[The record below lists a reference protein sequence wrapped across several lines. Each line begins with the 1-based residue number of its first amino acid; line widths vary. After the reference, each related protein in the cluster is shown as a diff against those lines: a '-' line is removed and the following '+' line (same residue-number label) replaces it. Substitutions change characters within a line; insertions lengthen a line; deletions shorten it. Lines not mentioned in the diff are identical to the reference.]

1 MNKSNIPISEGRLQR
16 ASQNQEVYISKFR
29 QVLLRHGL
37 TMSLICLGCVLFPS
51 VLVALFS
58 SIDNLFLNINRYAL
72 ASLSLGLFMFL
83 YLRFISRK
91 LNYRQIFW
99 IGYLFFI
106 SIIEEIGFR
115 LSLPILFSE
124 FFFKEYSFLIGIF
137 LSNLLFASLHYFTL
151 RWKLKACIFT
161 FLGGMGLSRLFYE
174 TGDITL
180 VVMVHLVVTFL
191 NTPSAPEKV
200 NTEYQKNLSQKE

>member
-37 TMSLICLGCVLFPS
+37 TMSLICFGCVLFPS

-58 SIDNLFLNINRYAL
+58 SIDNLFLNINRYAI
-72 ASLSLGLFMFL
+72 ASVSLGFFMFL

-99 IGYLFFI
+99 IGYLFLI
-106 SIIEEIGFR
+106 SIVEEISFR

-124 FFFKEYSFLIGIF
+124 FFFKEYSFLIGIV

-161 FLGGMGLSRLFYE
+161 FLGGIGLSRLLYE

-180 VVMVHLVVTFL
+180 VVMVHLVLTFL
-191 NTPSAPEKV
+191 NTPSAPEQV
-200 NTEYQKNLSQKE
+200 NTEYQKNLS

>member
-1 MNKSNIPISEGRLQR
+1 MNKANIPISEGRLQR

-37 TMSLICLGCVLFPS
+37 TMSLICFGCVLFPS

-58 SIDNLFLNINRYAL
+58 SIDNLFLNINRYAI
-72 ASLSLGLFMFL
+72 ASVSLGFFMFL

-99 IGYLFFI
+99 IGYLFLI
-106 SIIEEIGFR
+106 SIVEEIGFR

-124 FFFKEYSFLIGIF
+124 FFFKEYSFLIGIV

-161 FLGGMGLSRLFYE
+161 FLGGIGLSRLLYE

-191 NTPSAPEKV
+191 NTPSAPEQV
-200 NTEYQKNLSQKE
+200 NTEYQKNLS

>member
-1 MNKSNIPISEGRLQR
+1 MNKANIPISEGRLQR
-16 ASQNQEVYISKFR
+16 ASQNQEFYISKFR

-37 TMSLICLGCVLFPS
+37 TMSLICLGCVFFPS

-58 SIDNLFLNINRYAL
+58 SIDNLFLNINRYAI
-72 ASLSLGLFMFL
+72 ASVSLGLFMFL

-106 SIIEEIGFR
+106 SIVEEIGFR

-124 FFFKEYSFLIGIF
+124 FFFKEYSFLIGIV

-161 FLGGMGLSRLFYE
+161 FLGGIGLSRLFYE

-191 NTPSAPEKV
+191 NTPSAPEQV
-200 NTEYQKNLSQKE
+200 NTEYQKNLS

>member
-1 MNKSNIPISEGRLQR
+1 MNKSNILISEGRLQR

-51 VLVALFS
+51 VLVTLFS
-58 SIDNLFLNINRYAL
+58 SIDNLFLNINRYAI
-72 ASLSLGLFMFL
+72 ASMSLGLFMFL

-99 IGYLFFI
+99 IGYLFLI
-106 SIIEEIGFR
+106 SIVEEIGFR

-137 LSNLLFASLHYFTL
+137 LSNLIFASLHYFTL

-161 FLGGMGLSRLFYE
+161 FLGGIGLSRLFYE

-180 VVMVHLVVTFL
+180 VVLVHLVVTFL
-191 NTPSAPEKV
+191 NTPSAPEQV
-200 NTEYQKNLSQKE
+200 NTEYQKNLS

>member
-1 MNKSNIPISEGRLQR
+1 MNKANIPISEGRLQR
-16 ASQNQEVYISKFR
+16 ASQNQEFYISKFR

-37 TMSLICLGCVLFPS
+37 TMSLICLGCVFFPS

-58 SIDNLFLNINRYAL
+58 SIDNLFLNINRYVV
-72 ASLSLGLFMFL
+72 ASLSLGLFIFL

-99 IGYLFFI
+99 IGYLFLI
-106 SIIEEIGFR
+106 SIVEEIGFR

-124 FFFKEYSFLIGIF
+124 FFFKEYSFLIGIV

-161 FLGGMGLSRLFYE
+161 FLGGIGLSRLLYE

-191 NTPSAPEKV
+191 NTPSAPEQV
-200 NTEYQKNLSQKE
+200 NTEYQKNLS

>member
-16 ASQNQEVYISKFR
+16 ASQNQEVYISKFS

-51 VLVALFS
+51 VLVTLFS
-58 SIDNLFLNINRYAL
+58 SIDNLFLNINRYAI
-72 ASLSLGLFMFL
+72 ASMSLGLFMFL

-91 LNYRQIFW
+91 LDYRQIFW
-99 IGYLFFI
+99 IGYLFLI
-106 SIIEEIGFR
+106 SIVEEIGFR
-115 LSLPILFSE
+115 LSLPILFSV

-161 FLGGMGLSRLFYE
+161 FLGGIGLSRLFYE

-180 VVMVHLVVTFL
+180 VVLVHLVVTFL
-191 NTPSAPEKV
+191 NTPSAPEQV
-200 NTEYQKNLSQKE
+200 NTEYQKNLS

>member
-51 VLVALFS
+51 VLVTLFS
-58 SIDNLFLNINRYAL
+58 SIDNLFLNINRYAI
-72 ASLSLGLFMFL
+72 ASMSLGLFMFL

-99 IGYLFFI
+99 IGYLFLI
-106 SIIEEIGFR
+106 SIVEEIGFR

-124 FFFKEYSFLIGIF
+124 FFFKEYSFLIGIV

-161 FLGGMGLSRLFYE
+161 FLGGIGLSRLFYE

-191 NTPSAPEKV
+191 NTPSAPEQV
-200 NTEYQKNLSQKE
+200 NTEYQKNLS

>member
-16 ASQNQEVYISKFR
+16 ASQNQEVYISKFS

-37 TMSLICLGCVLFPS
+37 TMSLICLGCMLFPS
-51 VLVALFS
+51 VLVTLFS
-58 SIDNLFLNINRYAL
+58 SIDNLFLNINRYAI
-72 ASLSLGLFMFL
+72 ASMSLGLFMFL

-99 IGYLFFI
+99 IGYLFLI
-106 SIIEEIGFR
+106 SIVEEIGFR

-137 LSNLLFASLHYFTL
+137 LSNLIFASLHYFTL

-161 FLGGMGLSRLFYE
+161 FLGGIGLSRLFYE

-191 NTPSAPEKV
+191 NTPSAPEQV
-200 NTEYQKNLSQKE
+200 NSEYQKNLS

>member
-1 MNKSNIPISEGRLQR
+1 MNKANISISEGRLQR

-72 ASLSLGLFMFL
+72 ASLSLGLFMFI

-106 SIIEEIGFR
+106 SIVEEIGFR

-161 FLGGMGLSRLFYE
+161 FLGGIGLSRLLYE

-191 NTPSAPEKV
+191 NTPSAPEQV
-200 NTEYQKNLSQKE
+200 NTEYQKNLS

>member
-1 MNKSNIPISEGRLQR
+1 MNKSNISISEGRLQR

-37 TMSLICLGCVLFPS
+37 TMSLICFGCVLFPS

-58 SIDNLFLNINRYAL
+58 SIDNLFLNIDRYAI
-72 ASLSLGLFMFL
+72 ASVSLGFFMFL

-99 IGYLFFI
+99 IGYLFLI
-106 SIIEEIGFR
+106 SIVEEIGFR

-124 FFFKEYSFLIGIF
+124 FFFKEYSFLIGIV

-161 FLGGMGLSRLFYE
+161 FLGGIGLSRLLYE

-191 NTPSAPEKV
+191 NTPSAPEQV
-200 NTEYQKNLSQKE
+200 NTEYQKNLS

>member
-1 MNKSNIPISEGRLQR
+1 
-16 ASQNQEVYISKFR
+16 
-29 QVLLRHGL
+29 
-37 TMSLICLGCVLFPS
+37 MSLICLGCVLFPS

-58 SIDNLFLNINRYAL
+58 SIDNLFLNINRYAI
-72 ASLSLGLFMFL
+72 ASVSLGFFMFL

-99 IGYLFFI
+99 IGYLFLI
-106 SIIEEIGFR
+106 SIVEEIGFR

-124 FFFKEYSFLIGIF
+124 FFFKEYSFLIGIV

-191 NTPSAPEKV
+191 NTPSAPEQV
-200 NTEYQKNLSQKE
+200 NTEYQKNLS

>member
-16 ASQNQEVYISKFR
+16 ASQNQEVYISKFS

-51 VLVALFS
+51 VLVTLFS
-58 SIDNLFLNINRYAL
+58 SIDNLFLNINRYAI
-72 ASLSLGLFMFL
+72 ASMSLGLFMFL

-99 IGYLFFI
+99 IGYLFLI
-106 SIIEEIGFR
+106 SIVEEIGFR
-115 LSLPILFSE
+115 LSLPILFSV

-161 FLGGMGLSRLFYE
+161 FLGGIGLSRLFYE

-180 VVMVHLVVTFL
+180 VVLVHLVVTFL
-191 NTPSAPEKV
+191 NTPSAPEQV
-200 NTEYQKNLSQKE
+200 NTEYQKNLS

>member
-200 NTEYQKNLSQKE
+200 NT

>member
-1 MNKSNIPISEGRLQR
+1 MNKANISISEGRLQR

-37 TMSLICLGCVLFPS
+37 TMSLICFGCVLFPS

-58 SIDNLFLNINRYAL
+58 SIDNLFLNINRYAI
-72 ASLSLGLFMFL
+72 ASVSLGFFMFL

-99 IGYLFFI
+99 IGYLFLI
-106 SIIEEIGFR
+106 SIVEEIGFR

-124 FFFKEYSFLIGIF
+124 FFFKEYSFLIGIV

-161 FLGGMGLSRLFYE
+161 FLGGIGLSRLLYE

-191 NTPSAPEKV
+191 NTPSAPEQV
-200 NTEYQKNLSQKE
+200 NTEYQKNLS

>member
-1 MNKSNIPISEGRLQR
+1 MNKANIPISEGRLQR
-16 ASQNQEVYISKFR
+16 ASQNQEFYISKFR

-37 TMSLICLGCVLFPS
+37 TMSLICLGCVFFPS

-58 SIDNLFLNINRYAL
+58 SIDNLFLNINRYVV
-72 ASLSLGLFMFL
+72 ASLSLGLFIFL

-99 IGYLFFI
+99 IGYLFLI
-106 SIIEEIGFR
+106 SIVEEIGFR

-124 FFFKEYSFLIGIF
+124 FFFKEYSFLIGIV

-191 NTPSAPEKV
+191 NTPSAPEQV
-200 NTEYQKNLSQKE
+200 NTEYQKNLS

>member
-1 MNKSNIPISEGRLQR
+1 MNKANIPISEGRLQR

-58 SIDNLFLNINRYAL
+58 SIDNLFLNINRNAI
-72 ASLSLGLFMFL
+72 ASVSLGLFMFL

-99 IGYLFFI
+99 IGYLFLI
-106 SIIEEIGFR
+106 SIVEEIGFR

-124 FFFKEYSFLIGIF
+124 FFFKEYSFLIGIV

-161 FLGGMGLSRLFYE
+161 FLGGIGLSRLLYE

-191 NTPSAPEKV
+191 NTPSAPEQV
-200 NTEYQKNLSQKE
+200 NTEYQKNLS